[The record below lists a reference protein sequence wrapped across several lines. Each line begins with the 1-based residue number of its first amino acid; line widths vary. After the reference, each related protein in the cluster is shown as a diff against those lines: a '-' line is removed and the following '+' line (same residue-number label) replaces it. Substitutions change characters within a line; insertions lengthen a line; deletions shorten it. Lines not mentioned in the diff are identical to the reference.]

1 MKYPRFLS
9 LIVAAALCTTTVQ
22 ANDNWPQFRGPTGQ
36 GISTSKDLP
45 TKWSD
50 TENVKW
56 KTAIHGKGWST
67 PVVFGD
73 QVWVTTATLDG
84 KKSSVLCLDRETGK
98 VLHDRVVFENETV
111 EPLGN
116 PLNAYASPSPAIEDG
131 RVYVHFGSYGTACID
146 TKTFET
152 LWERRDLPCRH
163 YRGPGSS
170 VIIFENML
178 ILTMDGVDVQYLVA
192 LDKMNGKTIWK
203 TDRTTDFKDID
214 EKTKKPKAEGDYRK
228 AYTTP
233 VIVNTGGKLQLI
245 SPGARAA
252 FAYEPHTG
260 KEIWTVAFPGFSN
273 ATSAVVKDNVTYIST
288 GHGKTE
294 MIAVKTDGKGDVTD
308 SHVLWRIGRN
318 MPLQPSSVIVGDL
331 MFQANDGGIAT
342 CIDLKTGDLLWTQR
356 LGDGKEQYSAS
367 ALYADGK
374 VFFFGREGLCTIIEP
389 AAEFKLIATNKLP
402 SGMMASPAVAGKSL
416 FLRTKTHLYRI
427 EK

>member
-1 MKYPRFLS
+1 MKYSRFS
-9 LIVAAALCTTTVQ
+9 FLIVAAVLCAATVQ
-22 ANDNWPQFRGPTGQ
+22 ANDDWPQFRGPTGQ
-36 GISTSKDLP
+36 GVSTSKDLP
-45 TKWSD
+45 VKWSE

-67 PVVFGD
+67 PVVLGE
-73 QVWVTTATLDG
+73 QVWVTTATPDG
-84 KKSSVLCLDRETGK
+84 RKSSVLCLDRETGK
-98 VLHDRVVFENETV
+98 ILHDRVVFENETV

-170 VIIFENML
+170 VVIFENML
-178 ILTMDGVDVQYLVA
+178 ILTMDGVDVQYLAA
-192 LDKMNGKTIWK
+192 LDKQTGRTIWK
-203 TDRTTDFKDID
+203 TDRTTDFKDLD
-214 EKTKKPKAEGDYRK
+214 PKTNKPKAEGDYRK

-233 VIVNTGGKLQLI
+233 VIVNTSGKLQLI

-252 FAYEPHTG
+252 FAYDPHTG
-260 KEIWTVAFPGFSN
+260 KEIWTVTYPGFSN
-273 ATSAVVKDNVTYIST
+273 ATSAVVQDDVAYIST

-294 MIAVKTDGKGDVTD
+294 MLAIKTNGTGNVTD
-308 SHVLWRIGRN
+308 THVSWVVNRN
-318 MPLQPSSVIVGDL
+318 MPQQPSSVIVGDL
-331 MFQANDGGIAT
+331 LLQVNEGGIAT
-342 CIDLKTGDLLWTQR
+342 CIKIKDGEVAWVQR
-356 LGDGKEQYSAS
+356 LGDGKEQYSS
-367 ALYADGK
+367 SSLYADGK
-374 VFFFGREGLCTIIEP
+374 VYFFGREGTGTVIEP
-389 AAEFKLIATNKLP
+389 AGEFKLIATNKLDA
-402 SGMMASPAVAGKSL
+402 GMMASPIVAGNAL